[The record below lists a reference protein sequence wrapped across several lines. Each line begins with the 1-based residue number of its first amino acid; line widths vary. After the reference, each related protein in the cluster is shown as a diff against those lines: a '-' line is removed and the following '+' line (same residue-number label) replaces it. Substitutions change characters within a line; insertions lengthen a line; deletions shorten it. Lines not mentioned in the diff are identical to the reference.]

1 MGFCYFC
8 WREAD
13 KLKKKISQLEGEVKW
28 MLVTIEHLKQLQ
40 RIQNTKKNSVP
51 TFDQVFN
58 NMPKSKNKLIKT
70 VKEALL
76 SRNMTENEANNLINL
91 LLKENKA

>member
-13 KLKKKISQLEGEVKW
+13 KLCKKITQLEGE
-28 MLVTIEHLKQLQ
+28 IERMTAINKYLTQLQ
-40 RIQNTKKNSVP
+40 RIQNNKNNNVP

-58 NMPKSKNKLIKT
+58 NNSKGKKKLIKT
-70 VKEALL
+70 VKEALMA
-76 SRNMTENEANNLINL
+76 RNRTENEANNIINI
-91 LLKENKA
+91 LLKVDQK